1 MAKDDVKINADG
13 TVTKLS
19 FAQQVGACVGA
30 KSGSE
35 WIAVITSYFSFYIF
49 MAGWMAIHLYCMVYL
64 LPENMA
70 GHARVFSENGVVVS
84 APRNSRFMVHGISLA
99 SNNIGDA
106 PNFTLDSAPWD
117 NEHLPL
123 KGRTSACTTG
133 EPCPAS
139 QQLRIA
145 NNHMLTQITR
155 LAPIKIECVVQNYK
169 NSSIKFLDFT
179 DPVEKKRT
187 FPESMSYKPVLEA
200 DYKENQSSPVV
211 YDTYKKTHDNFTY
224 APSFSV
230 TWKYPAALPHIA
242 EYKLHVLSDEA
253 EVVSVSVECDLHHD
267 AKTRGTYLF
276 DEPGDEFDL
285 GVSGIVKA
293 SYTFDFDFKAV

>member
-1 MAKDDVKINADG
+1 
-13 TVTKLS
+13 
-19 FAQQVGACVGA
+19 
-30 KSGSE
+30 
-35 WIAVITSYFSFYIF
+35 
-49 MAGWMAIHLYCMVYL
+49 MAIHLYCMVYL

-99 SNNIGDA
+99 SRNIGDA

-117 NEHLPL
+117 NEYLPL
-123 KGRTSACTTG
+123 ERRTIACKTG

-155 LAPIKIECVVQNYK
+155 HAPIKIECVVQNYK
-169 NSSIKFLDFT
+169 NSSIKFVDFT
-179 DPVEKKRT
+179 DPVENKRS
-187 FPESMSYKPVLEA
+187 FPKDMIYKPVLKVNYNDDNQYTTVE
-200 DYKENQSSPVV
+200 DNQSSPVY
-211 YDTYKKTHDNFTY
+211 YDTYETTHDNFTY

-230 TWKYPAALPHIA
+230 TWNYPAALPHIA
-242 EYKLHVLSDEA
+242 EYKLHVSSAKA
-253 EVVSVSVECDLHHD
+253 EVVSVFVECNLHHD
-267 AKTRGTYLF
+267 AKTQGTYLF

-293 SYTFDFDFKAV
+293 GYTFDFDFKAK